1 MSDATPRP
9 TLKDVA
15 REAKVHFTTV
25 SLALRGNPRIPAAT
39 RERIVRIAGQMGY
52 RRDPVFM
59 ALTLRRIRTRTAGV
73 RPRLAFLTN
82 RPNQAAFDEAVYLR
96 YFYEGARTRAAALG
110 YECDL
115 VFVGGRRGPADGLEE
130 QLQQAHCE
138 GLIVGALQPQ
148 FETVQLDWSR
158 YALVK
163 IDTRFMEPAAAVVS
177 NDQMQVARLAFQRL
191 RALGYRRIGLA
202 VGQSDEAA
210 TQDLWAGACLIEQ
223 AGRPEGE
230 RVPPLHFG
238 LREGPPH
245 IAPRLRHWVE
255 RHGVDAV
262 ISTWGNIPDMVRA
275 AGFRVPNELACACLS
290 LDRPNPRLAGVIQ
303 NHGLVGQKAAEIVA
317 LNLKTEQR
325 GIPPR
330 AYATYVAGSWQDGA
344 SAPRRP

>member
-1 MSDATPRP
+1 MSDAVPRP

-25 SLALRGNPRIPAAT
+25 SLALRGSARIPAAT
-39 RERIVRIAGQMGY
+39 RERIVRMAEQMGY

-59 ALTLRRIRTRTAGV
+59 ALTLRRIRARSAGA

-82 RPNQAAFDEAVYLR
+82 RPSQAAFDEQRYLR
-96 YFYEGARTRAAALG
+96 CFFEGARSRAAALG
-110 YECDL
+110 FDCDL
-115 VFVGGRRGPADGLEE
+115 VFVGGRSGRGGALEE
-130 QLQQAHCE
+130 RLRRANCE

-163 IDTRFMEPAAAVVS
+163 IDTRFMEPAAAFVS
-177 NDQMQVARLAFQRL
+177 NDQMQVTRLAFQRL
-191 RALGYRRIGLA
+191 QALGYRRMGLA
-202 VGQSDEAA
+202 VGRSDEAA
-210 TQDLWAGACLIEQ
+210 TQDLWEGACLIEQ
-223 AGRPEGE
+223 AGMPEAD

-238 LREGPPH
+238 LRESPQH
-245 IAPRLRHWVE
+245 IVPRLRHWVE

-262 ISTWGNIPDMVRA
+262 ISTWVNIAEMLRD
-275 AGFRVPNELACACLS
+275 AGFRVPADLACVCLS
-290 LDRPNPRLAGVIQ
+290 LDQPNPRLAGVIQ
-303 NHGLVGQKAAEIVA
+303 NHRLVGQKAAEIVA

-325 GIPPR
+325 GIPTR

-344 SAPRRP
+344 SAPRRT